1 MEKYKKIP
9 KFPFWLTEYVDFA
22 IIKLIKYISLEFF
35 SKDGKIDESL
45 WRKAI
50 GPMIWQPVA

>member
-1 MEKYKKIP
+1 MGYWLQNKMEKYKKIP

-45 WRKAI
+45 
-50 GPMIWQPVA
+50 